1 MNMQNCNSKEFQ
13 ILNGLLSG
21 VLGAI
26 EMFV

>member
-1 MNMQNCNSKEFQ
+1 MNMQNCNSKGFQ